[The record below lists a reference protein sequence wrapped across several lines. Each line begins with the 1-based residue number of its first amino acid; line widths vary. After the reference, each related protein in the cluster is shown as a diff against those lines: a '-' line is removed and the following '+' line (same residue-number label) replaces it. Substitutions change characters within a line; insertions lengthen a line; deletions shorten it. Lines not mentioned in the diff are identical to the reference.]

1 MSLYPQTTTYPQMPY
16 QTQGYGPTVVPPNPF
31 YAPPPPVPQP
41 VFHLD
46 PNTFRRDYVTR
57 LSNLTVNSRPI
68 IQTLSMIAQDY
79 SRYADVVV
87 QCIEQHLRRVPPWM
101 KLPSFYLLD
110 AISKN
115 VYDPYARHFT
125 PIVVRL
131 FLDTYEVVDQQTRSK
146 MEEMLL
152 TWRTGSPNGRE
163 LFGLVSQ
170 VAIERHIWGG
180 ESTQSASGGRDGGSI
195 SQAQVLSEL
204 EFVLGQKER
213 ILLASP
219 HDENTKHHTS
229 ILQQLRG
236 MVQAGVPQRDL
247 QAILTQLRAL
257 TTPSS
262 SPPPPAQSPPSY
274 TTAPSYSQPPSMPAP
289 PVALQPA
296 YQSQPVYPATYE
308 QPQQAMIDV
317 ARFLPPPVAP
327 VASTSSAPSASMPDI
342 SGIFSALVKAGV
354 VSATGTPTGA
364 GSTSKPEE
372 PSQPIDP
379 ERQARQAYRK
389 SILSVKIKLTSS
401 DVSKHRPRIAETLY
415 DQLPTQ
421 CKQCGSRF
429 SDNPAGKKQFED
441 HLDMHFRQ
449 NRKATQASGRGHSR
463 SWFIGLEDWVNSHSV
478 DVKGKGRAD
487 GRTVSSK
494 VVAAEEAAKREAE
507 LRAMFVVVPP
517 GDEAK
522 AISCPICKEPLKSE
536 FLEDDEEWVWRN
548 AVKKD
553 DRIYHATCHAEATA
567 SKSSLAVRLRNERT
581 SRSRSRTPEKATPPR
596 VHATLNGDSRKSET
610 PTPSKLAGMKRKAED
625 DHAATVKREGDVPQ
639 AKRVAT

>member
-1 MSLYPQTTTYPQMPY
+1 MSLYAQTASYAQMPY
-16 QTQGYGPTVVPPNPF
+16 QGQGYGPTVVPPNPY

-46 PNTFRRDYVTR
+46 ANTFRRDYMTR
-57 LSNLTVNSRPI
+57 LANLTVNSRPI

-79 SRYADVVV
+79 NRYADVVV

-115 VYDPYARHFT
+115 VYDPYARSFT

-131 FLDTYEVVDQQTRSK
+131 FLDTYEAVDQQTRSK

-163 LFGLVSQ
+163 LFGVVSQ

-180 ESTQSASGGRDGGSI
+180 ESTQSTPGGRDGGSSI

-213 ILLASP
+213 VLLASP
-219 HDENTKHHTS
+219 HDELTKHHIS

-262 SPPPPAQSPPSY
+262 SPPPPAPAPASY
-274 TTAPSYSQPPSMPAP
+274 PAAPSYSQLPPIPAP
-289 PVALQPA
+289 PIAPQPP
-296 YQSQPVYPATYE
+296 YQSQPPYPMAFE
-308 QPQQAMIDV
+308 QPQQEPVDLT
-317 ARFLPPPVAP
+317 RLLPPVAP
-327 VASTSSAPSASMPDI
+327 VATTSVPSAPIPDI
-342 SGIFSALVKAGV
+342 SGIFSALVRAGV
-354 VSATGTPTGA
+354 VSTTGTPTGA
-364 GSTSKPEE
+364 GTSSKPEE
-372 PSQPIDP
+372 PSQSADP
-379 ERQARQAYRK
+379 ESQARQAYRK
-389 SILSVKIKLTSS
+389 AIMSVKIKLTSS
-401 DVSKHRPRIAETLY
+401 DVSKHRPRIVETLY
-415 DQLPTQ
+415 ERLPTQ

-429 SDNPAGKKQFED
+429 SDDTIGKKQFED

-449 NRKATQASGRGHSR
+449 NRKATQAVGRGHSR
-463 SWFIGLEDWVNSHSV
+463 SWFVSLEDWISSNSV

-522 AISCPICKEPLKSE
+522 PISCPICKEPLKSE

-567 SKSSLAVRLRNERT
+567 SKSSLAVRLRNERP

-596 VHATLNGDSRKSET
+596 VHAPLNGDSRKSET
-610 PTPSKLAGMKRKAED
+610 PTPSRLAGMKRKAED
-625 DHAATVKREGDVPQ
+625 DHTVTVKREGDVPQ